1 MYATGQGVAKD
12 ETKAKKWWTAS
23 AAQGNETATCTC
35 IENLKKLEKE
45 MKNNMTKNATKN
57 NKINKIQY

>member
-1 MYATGQGVAKD
+1 VAKD

-23 AAQGNETATCTC
+23 AAQGNETA

-45 MKNNMTKNATKN
+45 MKNNITKNATKN
-57 NKINKIQY
+57 TTK